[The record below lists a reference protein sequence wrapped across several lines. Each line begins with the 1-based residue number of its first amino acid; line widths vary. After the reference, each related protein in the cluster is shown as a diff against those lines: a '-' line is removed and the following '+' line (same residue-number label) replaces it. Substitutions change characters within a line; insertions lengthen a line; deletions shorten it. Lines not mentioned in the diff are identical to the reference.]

1 MEKRLG
7 GRKII
12 TVGEGGGRSHTEL
25 KTVCDRTVPGMIF
38 RSGEEKNHSM
48 GEGGGRSHTELKIG
62 GIFAWGK
69 RLI

>member
-1 MEKRLG
+1 MHMQGGGKRLG

-12 TVGEGGGRSHTEL
+12 TA
-25 KTVCDRTVPGMIF
+25 
-38 RSGEEKNHSM
+38 